1 MLQRAPSSAQAARA
15 WSRVQW
21 PSKALW
27 FIEAHLED
35 TPEPPALLIERFSV
49 REEAPRAYMPK
60 APEPRVGKKLTGS
73 LGVCPVLEG
82 MREGR

>member
-1 MLQRAPSSAQAARA
+1 MVARA
-15 WSRVQW
+15 MAIQG
-21 PSKALW
+21 ALVHRG
-27 FIEAHLED
+27 A
-35 TPEPPALLIERFSV
+35 PRGVPQPPALLIERFSV